1 MSAVPF
7 PTRADAL
14 TLELCSSNTQTYE
27 QLLSKKPIAAGQ
39 CLRKL
44 APFLLLELRFIWNH
58 SKKSFLEPKWIEEY
72 LLGFS
77 KESEPSSLLWLVKG
91 GVEHHSSYG
100 YVLDHLAF
108 FMSLAHRCPV
118 FNVLFWDT
126 QKQCCSLRDC
136 KHLEGRAGV

>member
-39 CLRKL
+39 CLRKPS
-44 APFLLLELRFIWNH
+44 PFLFLELGFIWNH
-58 SKKSFLEPKWIEEY
+58 SKKSFLEPKRIEEY

-77 KESEPSSLLWLVKG
+77 KESEPSSLLWLVKD
-91 GVEHHSSYG
+91 GV
-100 YVLDHLAF
+100 
-108 FMSLAHRCPV
+108 
-118 FNVLFWDT
+118 
-126 QKQCCSLRDC
+126 
-136 KHLEGRAGV
+136 